1 MNTFGELQITVNS
14 QTAGSL
20 LTDLPTDIPLW
31 VIVDVYGSTQSVQF
45 VQEGKCSHSTLF
57 WLLLQK
63 VQKIRILKFL
73 KFYSKLISTLP
84 KHSRD
89 PKNQPYFII
98 NPIQIPAEL
107 TKVE

>member
-45 VQEGKCSHSTLF
+45 VQEGKFSPTVWKTEILLFLEKYFVKPICSLKTDF
-57 WLLLQK
+57 T
-63 VQKIRILKFL
+63 KIVLKF
-73 KFYSKLISTLP
+73 FCES
-84 KHSRD
+84 
-89 PKNQPYFII
+89 
-98 NPIQIPAEL
+98 A
-107 TKVE
+107 

>member
-45 VQEGKCSHSTLF
+45 VQEGKCSHSVE
-57 WLLLQK
+57 K
-63 VQKIRILKFL
+63 R
-73 KFYSKLISTLP
+73 KFYSHLKKKIRETILQC
-84 KHSRD
+84 K
-89 PKNQPYFII
+89 
-98 NPIQIPAEL
+98 
-107 TKVE
+107 